1 MVPELKVVGSVM
13 VIEEPDTEFTTQTT
27 PSIFTVVTPDRPEP
41 EMVTFAPGAATVDE
55 VISGPE

>member
-1 MVPELKVVGSVM
+1 M